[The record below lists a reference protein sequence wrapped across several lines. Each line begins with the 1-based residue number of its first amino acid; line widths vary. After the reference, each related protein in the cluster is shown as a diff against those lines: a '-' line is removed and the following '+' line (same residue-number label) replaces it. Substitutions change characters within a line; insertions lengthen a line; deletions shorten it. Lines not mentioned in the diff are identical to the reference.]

1 MRYIWGPVQEKQL
14 KHLSTLILGVGN
26 TLLADEGVGVHM
38 LDYLRGNTAWA
49 EQYTLVDGG
58 TLSFTLAPLLEQA
71 GRLVVIDAA
80 RLDAPPGTVR
90 VFEGADMDEFTGRR
104 GRSVHEV
111 SLGDLLAITHLTET
125 IPSYRALVG
134 IQPET
139 VAWGHTLSESVQQAL
154 PRVLRAIER
163 LLDVWDAALAQDSL
177 FARFRNRGLFF
188 GG

>member
-1 MRYIWGPVQEKQL
+1 MKQL
-14 KHLSTLILGVGN
+14 DTLILGVGN

-38 LDYLRGNTAWA
+38 LDYLRGNTSWA

-80 RLDAPPGTVR
+80 QLGAPPGSVQ
-90 VFEGADMDEFTGRR
+90 VFEGADMDEFAARP

-125 IPSYRALVG
+125 IPSYRALAA

-154 PRVLRAIER
+154 PRVMHAIEQ
-163 LLDVWDAALAQDSL
+163 LLEGWDAAPAPDSL
-177 FARFRNRGLFF
+177 FARFRNRSLIF